1 MSECSR
7 KDIGLQSVC
16 SPDTPLV
23 SPPDGETDMEIFN
36 VTNTKVDNAL
46 AVVVA
51 K

>member
-7 KDIGLQSVC
+7 KDIGLHSVC

-36 VTNTKVDNAL
+36 VTLKVDNAF
-46 AVVVA
+46 VA
-51 K
+51 